1 MSGSFKIKSTIGVV
15 VVIALGI
22 ILFFT
27 YQNKKPAP
35 IPTVIETP
43 SKVVGPIHVVIGK
56 SVEGRS
62 IDAYTY
68 GTGKTHLEFI
78 GGVHGGYEWNS
89 VIVAYNLL
97 DYLDENPSAVPE
109 NLTVTVIPD
118 ANPDGV
124 YKVIKKEGRFT
135 PSDVPTGISTV
146 PGRFNANNVDLNRN
160 FDCQWKSKSTW
171 QNKPVSG
178 GASAF
183 SEPES
188 MAIRDFILKGKPTMV
203 LFWHSQSGAV
213 YASRCGGKTLP
224 ETITVMNVFAKAS
237 KYKAVETF
245 DAYQTSG
252 DSEGWLA
259 SIGIPAITVE
269 LTTHETIEG
278 DKNLAGVLGLF
289 EYYKDF

>member
-1 MSGSFKIKSTIGVV
+1 MSELFKKRNLIIGGIVIVLGSIVFFVFHNRKVSVVSSTVEI
-15 VVIALGI
+15 
-22 ILFFT
+22 
-27 YQNKKPAP
+27 PA
-35 IPTVIETP
+35 
-43 SKVVGPIHVVIGK
+43 KVTEPLHTVIGK
-56 SVEGRS
+56 SVEGRT
-62 IDAYTY
+62 IDAYTF
-68 GTGKTHLEFI
+68 GNGKTHLEFV

-89 VIVAYNLL
+89 VVVAYDLL
-97 DYLDENPSAVPE
+97 DYLKENPTAVPT

-124 YKVIKKEGRFT
+124 YKVIKKEGRFY
-135 PSDVPTGISTV
+135 PEDVPAGVSTV

-160 FDCQWKSKSTW
+160 FACQWQPKSTW
-171 QNKPVSG
+171 QNKVVSG
-178 GASAF
+178 GTSAF

-188 MAIRDFILKGKPTMV
+188 AAIRDFVFKDKPTMV

-224 ETITVMNVFAKAS
+224 ETIAVMNVYAKAS

-269 LTTHETIEG
+269 MTTHEAIEW
-278 DKNLAGVLGLF
+278 DKNLAGVLAVF
-289 EYYKDF
+289 QHYK